1 WSLFTAPVSGVTY
14 GANGI
19 WPWLRE
25 GEKIL
30 NHSDAPWT
38 YTWDKSINLPGSLQM
53 KNIASFLKTLEWW
66 NLYPASEILIE
77 QPGDK
82 QYNEFISVTKTPDN
96 KTIVLYVPVK
106 TQVKIR
112 KPLMRQYLV
121 KWFNPVSGKYTDGVI
136 TDKGSVMEFSPPEET
151 DMVAVL
157 KIKK

>member
-1 WSLFTAPVSGVTY
+1 
-14 GANGI
+14 
-19 WPWLRE
+19 
-25 GEKIL
+25 
-30 NHSDAPWT
+30 
-38 YTWDKSINLPGSLQM
+38 M